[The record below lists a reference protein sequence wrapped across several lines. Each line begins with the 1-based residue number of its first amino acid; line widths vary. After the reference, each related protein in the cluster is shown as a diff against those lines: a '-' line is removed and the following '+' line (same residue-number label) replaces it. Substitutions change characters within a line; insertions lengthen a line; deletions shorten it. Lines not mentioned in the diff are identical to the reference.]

1 MNSLDRY
8 QEKAIS
14 TDPVYRLESALLN
27 LPQPN
32 IITSHSFKPGI
43 YERKITIPPFTVLTG
58 AIHKTSYSVRIEQ
71 GSIAVNTDNGI
82 CVLTAPFSFEAPA
95 GVKRVGFTLDAPVV
109 WVDVYDNPG
118 DCKDIATIEARLYDH
133 EGVGLGENRVIESD
147 RSDYLVFLS
156 QIGLSESQVWA
167 IASNESD
174 QIPMPD
180 GFDVS
185 VQDSAIHGKGLF
197 ALREFLPGEL
207 IAPGR
212 IDGKRTPAGRYIN
225 HSIRANAETLKDEN
239 GDLSAIATRH
249 ILPGEEVLID
259 YRNSMRI
266 NFGIT
271 LKGERICQAG

>member
-1 MNSLDRY
+1 MNSLDRF

-14 TDPVYRLESALLN
+14 TDPVYRLESALLK

-32 IITSHSFKPGI
+32 IITSHSFRPGF

-58 AIHKTSYSVRIEQ
+58 AIHKTSYYVRVEQ

-82 CVLTAPFSFEAPA
+82 FVLTAPFSFDAPA
-95 GVKRVGFTLDAPVV
+95 GVKRVGFTFDSVV
-109 WVDVYDNPG
+109 WVDVYENPD
-118 DCKDIATIEARLYDH
+118 DCEDIAILEDRIYDH
-133 EGVGLGENRVIESD
+133 EGVGLGENRVLKQD
-147 RSDYLVFLS
+147 RADYLVFLS

-167 IASNESD
+167 VANNESD

-180 GFDVS
+180 GFDVA

-197 ALREFLPGEL
+197 ALRGFLPGEL

-212 IDGKRTPAGRYIN
+212 LAGKRTPAGRYIN
-225 HSIRANAETLKDEN
+225 HSIRSNAETFKDEN
-239 GDLSAIATRH
+239 GDLSAVATRH
-249 ILPGEEVLID
+249 IFPGEEILID

-271 LKGERICQAG
+271 LEGER